1 MRSKILIPSLA
12 ILIGKFLYGCKKMS
26 EPLFN
31 KVAFIGLGL
40 IGSSLARVIRA
51 KGLAN
56 TVVAAARSQ
65 KTLDDAKKLGLID
78 AGFLH
83 AADAVQNADL
93 IVLAL
98 PVQATQAALEK
109 IQPYLAQNAI
119 ITDVGSTKG
128 NVVAAA
134 KQVFGANLPS
144 GFVPAHP
151 IAGSEHSGV
160 HAGKVDLFA
169 QHKVIITP
177 LPSSDASA
185 VEKMIQ
191 LWQAADAEV
200 ICMDVEKHD
209 ELLAHTSHLPHL
221 LAFNLVE
228 QLANRQDNLDIFRYA
243 AGGFRDFSRIAA
255 SEPQM
260 WHDIFIAN
268 KAAVLNA
275 VASFEQQLQQFKR
288 VIEQEDSQ
296 ALIGMLSHARAA
308 RQHFNHMLANKPL
321 MENQTVTQQFTIL
334 PHSPHFKGKFT
345 VAGDKSVS
353 HRSIMFGAIAEG
365 TTHVTGFL
373 EGEDALATLQAFRDM
388 GVSIE
393 GPKNGEVTI
402 HGVGM
407 HGLKA
412 PASAI
417 YMGNSGTS
425 MRLLAGILAAQKF
438 DSVMTGDA
446 SLTKRPMERIAK
458 PLRMMGAQIQTTG
471 EKGTP
476 PISIHGQQTLQ
487 AMHYDL
493 PMASAQVKS
502 GILLAGLWAEGET
515 SVTEPEPTRDHTE
528 RMLRAFGYEVKTEGN
543 RISLQGGGKLTATN
557 IQVPSDISSAAFFM
571 VGAAITEN
579 ADITLEAVGVNPTRT
594 GIIEILQQMGA
605 DLTVS
610 NPRIAGG
617 EPIADIRIRGTQT
630 LQGIHIPED
639 QVPLAIDEFPA
650 LFIAAA
656 CAEGET
662 VLTGAAEL
670 RVKESD
676 RIQVMADGLKTLG
689 IDCTPTA
696 DGIIIQGKGKAG
708 DWSPV
713 FGGGQ
718 IESHHDHRIAMSFSM
733 AGLRCAEP
741 ITIVGT
747 ETVATSFPT
756 FTEFA
761 TQAGLKL
768 EVSEM

>member
-1 MRSKILIPSLA
+1 MA
-12 ILIGKFLYGCKKMS
+12 Q
-26 EPLFN
+26 PLFE

-40 IGSSLARVIRA
+40 IGSSLARVM
-51 KGLAN
+51 LAEN
-56 TVVAAARSQ
+56 LSRHIVASTRSE
-65 KTLDDAKKLGLID
+65 KTLQDALELGLIEQ
-78 AGFLH
+78 GFNNPI
-83 AADAVQNADL
+83 DAVQGADL
-93 IVLAL
+93 VVLAL
-98 PVQATQAALEK
+98 PVQATEK
-109 IQPYLAQNAI
+109 VLRLIQPHLADNVI
-119 ITDVGSTKG
+119 LTDVGSTKAS
-128 NVVAAA
+128 VVAAA
-134 KQVFGANLPS
+134 KAVFGENLPA
-144 GFVPAHP
+144 GFVPGHP
-151 IAGSEHSGV
+151 IAGAEHTGV

-169 QHKVIITP
+169 NHKVILTP
-177 LPSSDASA
+177 LPSSAPWAVNKLIQMWESA
-185 VEKMIQ
+185 K
-191 LWQAADAEV
+191 AEV

-209 ELLAHTSHLPHL
+209 EVLAYTSHLPHL
-221 LAFNLVE
+221 MAFNLVE
-228 QLANRQDNLDIFRYA
+228 QLANREDNLDIFRYA

-255 SEPQM
+255 SDPQM
-260 WHDIFIAN
+260 WHDIFFAN
-268 KAAVLNA
+268 KTALLKAVDG
-275 VASFEQQLQQFKR
+275 FESQLAIIRQL
-288 VIEQEDSQ
+288 IEQEDSH
-296 ALIGMLSHARAA
+296 ALMGLLGHAQAA
-308 RQHFNHMLANKPL
+308 RQHFNYMLAKKPF
-321 MENQTVTQQFTIL
+321 MENNHVTQKFTIL
-334 PHSPHFKGKFT
+334 PGAKTFQGKFT
-345 VAGDKSVS
+345 VPGDKSVS

-407 HGLKA
+407 QGLKA
-412 PASAI
+412 PAGAI

-425 MRLLAGILAAQKF
+425 MRLLAGMLSAQQF

-458 PLRMMGAQIQTTG
+458 PLREMGAQIQTTG
-471 EKGTP
+471 ERGTP
-476 PISIHGQQTLQ
+476 PVSITGAQ
-487 AMHYDL
+487 ALKGIHYDL

-543 RISLQGGGKLTATN
+543 RITLQGGGKLVGTD

-579 ADITLEAVGVNPTRT
+579 SDVTLEAVGINPTRT
-594 GIIEILQQMGA
+594 GVIEILKQMGA
-605 DLTVS
+605 DLSVE
-610 NPRIAGG
+610 NERIAGG
-617 EPIADIRIRGTQT
+617 EPIADIRIRGSRT
-630 LQGIHIPED
+630 LKGIHVPED

-656 CAEGET
+656 CAEGQT

-676 RIQVMADGLKTLG
+676 RIQVMADGLKTMG
-689 IDCTPTA
+689 IDCTPTD

-708 DWSPV
+708 DWSAV
-713 FGGGQ
+713 FTGGE

-733 AGLRCAEP
+733 AGLRTSGE
-741 ITIVGT
+741 IKIVGT

-756 FTEFA
+756 FTELA
-761 TQAGLKL
+761 GVAGLNIQVT
-768 EVSEM
+768 E

>member
-1 MRSKILIPSLA
+1 
-12 ILIGKFLYGCKKMS
+12 MS
-26 EPLFN
+26 QAVLFE

-40 IGSSLARVIRA
+40 IGSSLARLIQAQHLA
-51 KGLAN
+51 KS
-56 TVVAAARSQ
+56 VVASTRSA
-65 KTLDDAKKLGLID
+65 KTLQDAKQLGLID
-78 AGFLH
+78 AGFH
-83 AADAVQNADL
+83 DAGEAVKGADL

-98 PVQATQAALEK
+98 PVQATQSALEK
-109 IQPYLAQNAI
+109 IKPFLREDAI

-128 NVVAAA
+128 NVVDAA
-134 KQVFGANLPS
+134 KAVFGENLPK
-144 GFVPAHP
+144 GFIPGHP

-169 QHKVIITP
+169 NHKVILTP
-177 LPSSDASA
+177 LQSSDKKA
-185 VEKMIQ
+185 VQKLIQ
-191 LWQAADAEV
+191 LWQAAQAEV
-200 ICMDVEKHD
+200 ICMDVDRHD
-209 ELLAHTSHLPHL
+209 EVLAHTSHLPHL
-221 LAFNLVE
+221 MAFNLVE
-228 QLANRQDNLDIFRYA
+228 QLASRKDNLDIFRYA

-255 SEPQM
+255 SDPQM
-260 WHDIFIAN
+260 WHDIFFAN
-268 KAAVLNA
+268 KKAILNA
-275 VASFEQQLQQFKR
+275 VAGFEQQLQQFKQ
-288 VIEQEDSQ
+288 VIENEDSQ
-296 ALIGMLSHARAA
+296 KLMGMLGHARAA
-308 RQHFNHMLANKPL
+308 RQHFNHMLANQPL
-321 MENQTVTQQFTIL
+321 MENHTVTQQFTIL
-334 PHSPHFKGKFT
+334 PGTQKFEGKFT
-345 VAGDKSVS
+345 VPGDKSVS

-402 HGVGM
+402 HGVGIN
-407 HGLKA
+407 GLKA
-412 PASAI
+412 PASAL

-425 MRLLAGILAAQKF
+425 MRLLSGILSAQQF

-446 SLTKRPMERIAK
+446 SLSKRPMERIAK
-458 PLRMMGAQIQTTG
+458 PLRLMGAKIQTTG

-476 PISIHGQQTLQ
+476 PVSITGSQHLQ
-487 AMHYDL
+487 GIHYDL

-502 GILLAGLWAEGET
+502 GILLAGLWANGKT

-543 RISLQGGGKLTATN
+543 KISLTGGGKLIGTD

-571 VGAAITEN
+571 VGAAITQG
-579 ADITLEAVGVNPTRT
+579 ADIILEAVGINPTRT
-594 GIIEILQQMGA
+594 GVIEILKQMGA
-605 DLTVS
+605 NLTVE
-610 NPRIAGG
+610 NERIAGG
-617 EPIADIRIRGTQT
+617 EPIADIHIRGTQT
-630 LQGIHIPED
+630 LKGIHIPED

-676 RIQVMADGLKTLG
+676 RIQVMADGLKLLG
-689 IDCTPTA
+689 IQCTPTT

-713 FGGGQ
+713 FAGGQ

-733 AGLRCAEP
+733 AGLRAAEP

-756 FTEFA
+756 FTELA
-761 TQAGLKL
+761 TQAGLL
-768 EVSEM
+768 LQVSNQ

>member
-1 MRSKILIPSLA
+1 MA
-12 ILIGKFLYGCKKMS
+12 Q
-26 EPLFN
+26 PLFE

-40 IGSSLARVIRA
+40 IGSSLARVM
-51 KGLAN
+51 LAEN
-56 TVVAAARSQ
+56 LSRHIVASTRSE
-65 KTLDDAKKLGLID
+65 KTLQDALELGLIEQ
-78 AGFLH
+78 GFNNPVE
-83 AADAVQNADL
+83 AVQGADL
-93 IVLAL
+93 VVLAL
-98 PVQATQAALEK
+98 PVQATEK
-109 IQPYLAQNAI
+109 VLRQIQPYLADHVI
-119 ITDVGSTKG
+119 LTDVGSTKA

-134 KQVFGANLPS
+134 KAVFGDNLPE
-144 GFVPAHP
+144 GFVPGHP
-151 IAGSEHSGV
+151 IAGAEHTGV

-169 QHKVIITP
+169 NHKVILTP
-177 LPSSDASA
+177 LPSSAPWAVSKLIQMWESA
-185 VEKMIQ
+185 K
-191 LWQAADAEV
+191 AEV
-200 ICMDVEKHD
+200 ICMEVEKHD
-209 ELLAHTSHLPHL
+209 EVLAYTSHLPHL
-221 LAFNLVE
+221 MAFNLVE
-228 QLANRQDNLDIFRYA
+228 QLANREDNLDIFRYA

-255 SEPQM
+255 SDPQM
-260 WHDIFIAN
+260 WHDIFFSN
-268 KAAVLNA
+268 KTALLKAVDG
-275 VASFEQQLQQFKR
+275 FESQLAIIRQL
-288 VIEQEDSQ
+288 IEQEDSH
-296 ALIGMLSHARAA
+296 ALMGLLGHAQAA
-308 RQHFNHMLANKPL
+308 RQHFNHMLANKPF
-321 MENQTVTQQFTIL
+321 MENNHVTQQFTIL
-334 PHSPHFKGKFT
+334 PGAKTFQGKFT
-345 VAGDKSVS
+345 VPGDKSVS

-407 HGLKA
+407 QGLKA
-412 PASAI
+412 PAGPI

-425 MRLLAGILAAQKF
+425 MRLLAGMLSAQQF

-458 PLRMMGAQIQTTG
+458 PLREMGAQIQTTG
-471 EKGTP
+471 ERGTP
-476 PISIHGQQTLQ
+476 PVSITGAQ
-487 AMHYDL
+487 ALKGIHYDL

-543 RISLQGGGKLTATN
+543 RISLQGGGKLVGTN

-579 ADITLEAVGVNPTRT
+579 SDVTLEAVGINPTRT
-594 GIIEILQQMGA
+594 GVIEILKQMGA
-605 DLTVS
+605 DLSVE
-610 NPRIAGG
+610 NERIAGG
-617 EPIADIRIRGTQT
+617 EPIADIRIRGSRT
-630 LQGIHIPED
+630 LKGIHVPED

-656 CAEGET
+656 CAEGQT

-676 RIQVMADGLKTLG
+676 RIQVMADGLKTMG
-689 IDCTPTA
+689 IDCTPTD

-713 FGGGQ
+713 FTGGE

-733 AGLRCAEP
+733 AGLRTSGE
-741 ITIVGT
+741 IKIVGT

-756 FTEFA
+756 FTELA
-761 TQAGLKL
+761 GVAGLNIQVT
-768 EVSEM
+768 E

>member
-1 MRSKILIPSLA
+1 MA
-12 ILIGKFLYGCKKMS
+12 Q
-26 EPLFN
+26 PLFE

-40 IGSSLARVIRA
+40 IGSSLARVM
-51 KGLAN
+51 LAEN
-56 TVVAAARSQ
+56 LSRHIVASTRSE
-65 KTLDDAKKLGLID
+65 KTLQDALELGLIEQ
-78 AGFLH
+78 GFNNPV
-83 AADAVQNADL
+83 DAVQGADL
-93 IVLAL
+93 VVLAL
-98 PVQATQAALEK
+98 PVQATEK
-109 IQPYLAQNAI
+109 VLRLIQPHLADNVILA
-119 ITDVGSTKG
+119 DVGSTKG
-128 NVVAAA
+128 SVVAAA
-134 KQVFGANLPS
+134 KAVFGEHLPA
-144 GFVPAHP
+144 GFVPGHP
-151 IAGSEHSGV
+151 IAGAEHTGV

-169 QHKVIITP
+169 NHKVILTP
-177 LPSSDASA
+177 LPSSAPWAVNKLIQMWESA
-185 VEKMIQ
+185 K
-191 LWQAADAEV
+191 AEV

-209 ELLAHTSHLPHL
+209 EVLAYTSHLPHL
-221 LAFNLVE
+221 MAFNLVE
-228 QLANRQDNLDIFRYA
+228 QLANREDNLDIFRYA

-255 SEPQM
+255 SDPQM
-260 WHDIFIAN
+260 WHDIFLAN
-268 KAAVLNA
+268 KTALLKAVDG
-275 VASFEQQLQQFKR
+275 FESQLAIIRQL
-288 VIEQEDSQ
+288 IEQEDSH
-296 ALIGMLSHARAA
+296 ALMGLLGHAQAA
-308 RQHFNHMLANKPL
+308 RQHFNHMLAKKPF
-321 MENQTVTQQFTIL
+321 MENNNVTQQFTIL
-334 PHSPHFKGKFT
+334 PGAKTFQGKFT
-345 VAGDKSVS
+345 VPGDKSVS

-407 HGLKA
+407 QGLKA

-425 MRLLAGILAAQKF
+425 MRLLAGMLSAQQF

-458 PLRMMGAQIQTTG
+458 PLREMGAQIQTTG
-471 EKGTP
+471 ERGTP
-476 PISIHGQQTLQ
+476 PVSITGAQ
-487 AMHYDL
+487 ALKGIHYDL

-543 RISLQGGGKLTATN
+543 RISLQGGGKLVGTD

-579 ADITLEAVGVNPTRT
+579 SDVTLEAVGINPTRT
-594 GIIEILQQMGA
+594 GVIEILKQMGA
-605 DLTVS
+605 DLSVE
-610 NPRIAGG
+610 NERIAGG
-617 EPIADIRIRGTQT
+617 EPIADIRIRGSRT
-630 LQGIHIPED
+630 LKGIHVPED

-656 CAEGET
+656 CAEGQT

-676 RIQVMADGLKTLG
+676 RIQVMADGLKTMG
-689 IDCTPTA
+689 IDCTPTD

-708 DWSPV
+708 DWSAI
-713 FGGGQ
+713 FTGGE

-733 AGLRCAEP
+733 AGFRTSGE
-741 ITIVGT
+741 IKIVGT

-756 FTEFA
+756 FTELA
-761 TQAGLKL
+761 GVAGLNIQVT
-768 EVSEM
+768 E